1 MNEYFEL
8 RSSVKCSV
16 DYLDNIYRSRLN
28 ITALPMIIFSI
39 FPDTRSAG
47 TWEKVVVRDYPLS
60 GYRGLKGL
68 TLIFDLEFNIVE
80 HFLQSLR
87 PIRPPLL
94 YVSLFLV
101 HCN

>member
-1 MNEYFEL
+1 MNLQTFKSITNEYFEL

-68 TLIFDLEFNIVE
+68 TPFVQQFIPSLMSIVG
-80 HFLQSLR
+80 Q
-87 PIRPPLL
+87 IWT
-94 YVSLFLV
+94 
-101 HCN
+101 